1 MMKILVASAS
11 KDGRQPN
18 GNTTW
23 DAIRI
28 IETGNG
34 LYLDVTD
41 FTFATFEGV
50 QEYYSF
56 SPSLFNAKSTIVS
69 L

>member
-1 MMKILVASAS
+1 MQKKKQNSVASAS
-11 KDGRQPN
+11 KDGRQPE
-18 GNTTW
+18 GKTTW

-41 FTFATFEGV
+41 FTFATSEGV
-50 QEYYSF
+50 QEY
-56 SPSLFNAKSTIVS
+56 
-69 L
+69 

>member
-1 MMKILVASAS
+1 MREFSRLKQILVASAS
-11 KDGRQPN
+11 KDGRQPE
-18 GNTTW
+18 GKTEW

-41 FTFATFEGV
+41 FTFTTSEGV
-50 QEYYSF
+50 QEY
-56 SPSLFNAKSTIVS
+56 
-69 L
+69 